1 MTELKPCP
9 FCGGE
14 ANTRIFDKVLNVG
27 CPHCDI
33 RTRFML
39 HDELD
44 AAIEAWNTRHV
55 ETCDKLSEYAD
66 KLRVY
71 PGVMSFDQV
80 ARGIDSIAED
90 IESEIEAEISD
101 RYMPLPLDADGVPC
115 RVGDMLIYDGSEHEV
130 LAVDTRCVWF
140 DIARRTIALEPFPAD
155 ECHHVKPRT
164 IEDVLDDYRRELVET
179 WACTLDDEMTDAEDE
194 ITARYAD
201 ELRGMK

>member
-1 MTELKPCP
+1 MES
-9 FCGGE
+9 
-14 ANTRIFDKVLNVG
+14 
-27 CPHCDI
+27 
-33 RTRFML
+33 
-39 HDELD
+39 
-44 AAIEAWNTRHV
+44 IE
-55 ETCDKLSEYAD
+55 
-66 KLRVY
+66 KLRKLPYHGTNGFGNCVTA
-71 PGVMSFDQV
+71 SKET
-80 ARGIDSIAED
+80 IDSIAD
-90 IESEIEAEISD
+90 EIEAEISD